1 MPVQRQQAT
10 TSGTCTYRTT
20 DQTGCDADSS
30 YDISQT
36 NYIVIDLPVDFNE
49 LLAVE
54 IAREGSYRGDDP
66 IDLQDNVAIA
76 IFDVL
81 ERFSLEFRTRLAC
94 G

>member
-1 MPVQRQQAT
+1 M
-10 TSGTCTYRTT
+10 
-20 DQTGCDADSS
+20 
-30 YDISQT
+30 
-36 NYIVIDLPVDFNE
+36 IDLPVDFNE

-81 ERFSLEFRTRLAC
+81 ASGNDTFVAVDVYALAIEDELSLSTVMITSAVD
-94 G
+94 

>member
-1 MPVQRQQAT
+1 M
-10 TSGTCTYRTT
+10 
-20 DQTGCDADSS
+20 
-30 YDISQT
+30 
-36 NYIVIDLPVDFNE
+36 IDLPVDFNE

-81 ERFSLEFRTRLAC
+81 ASGNDTFVAVDVYALAIEDELSEDTATFA
-94 G
+94 

>member
-1 MPVQRQQAT
+1 
-10 TSGTCTYRTT
+10 
-20 DQTGCDADSS
+20 
-30 YDISQT
+30 
-36 NYIVIDLPVDFNE
+36 VIDLPVDFNE

-54 IAREGSYRGDDP
+54 IAREGSYRDDDP

>member
-1 MPVQRQQAT
+1 
-10 TSGTCTYRTT
+10 
-20 DQTGCDADSS
+20 
-30 YDISQT
+30 
-36 NYIVIDLPVDFNE
+36 VIDLPVDFNE

-81 ERFSLEFRTRLAC
+81 ASGNDTFVAVDVYALAIEDELSLSTVMITSAVD
-94 G
+94 